1 MALSAFDLLALLIV
15 TCGIMLQTWVGIG
28 FGLLA
33 APLLYLIN
41 PAFVPGP
48 ILILG
53 FSLSLLVVLKQHAHL
68 SWRRI
73 MPAIIARLPGS
84 WCGAALLVAVP
95 QYGLSLMFGA
105 SLMLAVL
112 VTWRS
117 CKITTTPWNL
127 TIGGFFSGL
136 IGTATSI
143 GGPPIALV
151 YQQQNRITARNEIAA
166 FFLIGTPISILMLVL
181 QDRIDQASLLFSVE
195 LLPGVLFGFWLAN
208 KLDGRI
214 NTTSA
219 KPVLLMISTA
229 SALMVI
235 YKGVQGW
242 LAA

>member
-53 FSLSLLVVLKQHAHL
+53 FSLSLLVVLKQHAYL

-84 WCGAALLVAVP
+84 WCGAALLVEVP
-95 QYGLSLMFGA
+95 QYGLSMIFGA

-117 CKITTTPWNL
+117 YKITTTVWSL

-151 YQQQNRITARNEIAA
+151 YQQQNRIIARNEIAA
-166 FFLIGTPISILMLVL
+166 FFLIGTPISILMLVQKSL
-181 QDRIDQASLLFSVE
+181 VDQASLLLSLQ

-208 KLDGRI
+208 KLDSRI

-219 KPVLLMISTA
+219 KPVLLVISTA
-229 SALMVI
+229 SALMVL